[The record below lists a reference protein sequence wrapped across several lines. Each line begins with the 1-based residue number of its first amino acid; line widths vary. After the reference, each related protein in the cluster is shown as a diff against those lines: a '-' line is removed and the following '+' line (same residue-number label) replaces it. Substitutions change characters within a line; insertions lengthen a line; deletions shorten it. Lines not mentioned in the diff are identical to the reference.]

1 MPLPRLLLHLI
12 CGWITMLGSSCVS
25 SETLTERQTR
35 ATKLAA
41 AFTSLS
47 PHVSPK
53 EAKCFAMAAVERA
66 AQLNREWHPMVFPWM
81 NNLLVNTGLRQHGLC
96 HHWREALFPTLHAL
110 HSQTLDLHLAS
121 ARRAT
126 LREHNAIVV
135 TAHGQ
140 PFETGVILDGWHG
153 GGILQWSAVQ
163 NDRHPWKPLP
173 PELIPIELRPMI
185 MP

>member
-1 MPLPRLLLHLI
+1 
-12 CGWITMLGSSCVS
+12 CVS

-41 AFTSLS
+41 AFKSLS
-47 PHVSPK
+47 PNVSRK